1 MNEAKPSKQQAISE
15 VIRARLK
22 ANKVRFHA
30 NDNIAAHIQPGELDS
45 LVDEV
50 SEKVQALLESLVID
64 TENNSKSKGG
74 IHAQ

>member
-1 MNEAKPSKQQAISE
+1 MSEPKPSKQQAISE

-30 NDNIAAHIQPGELDS
+30 NDNIAAHIEPGELDG

-50 SEKVQALLESLVID
+50 SEKVKLYLKAW
-64 TENNSKSKGG
+64 
-74 IHAQ
+74 